1 MTAAIDRYLG
11 GDGEIAETLCERSAD
26 PHIGRIEGFGK
37 LERVEQT
44 LRAADERVKDELDV
58 YHTYSCD
65 QAKCEAER
73 CLQCDLRL
81 QFTPVKLWSEYG
93 GAN

>member
-1 MTAAIDRYLG
+1 M
-11 GDGEIAETLCERSAD
+11 
-26 PHIGRIEGFGK
+26 
-37 LERVEQT
+37 EQT

>member
-1 MTAAIDRYLG
+1 MEQDLRDAA
-11 GDGEIAETLCERSAD
+11 
-26 PHIGRIEGFGK
+26 
-37 LERVEQT
+37 
-44 LRAADERVKDELDV
+44 ERVKDELDV
-58 YHTYSCD
+58 YNTYSCD

-81 QFTPVKLWSEYG
+81 QFKPVKLWMEYG